1 MITRPTTTGTTVSC
15 LFFMVSSFYILMF
28 HNDHGGL
35 RWSSCYVYYVLVVG
49 VVVVA
54 GLAVVMARATMV
66 TLITVL
72 VMLACAGKHRRVLVV
87 EGRQISGEVV
97 MYLLRVM
104 KERSLVAVAGVA
116 FVTSMAMV
124 WTS

>member
-1 MITRPTTTGTTVSC
+1 MITRPTTTGTTVPC
-15 LFFMVSSFYILMF
+15 LFFLLSSLYILPFYNDHSGSRWSSFYM
-28 HNDHGGL
+28 
-35 RWSSCYVYYVLVVG
+35 YYVLVVG
-49 VVVVA
+49 MVVVG

-72 VMLACAGKHRRVLVV
+72 VMLACAGKRRRVLVV

-97 MYLLRVM
+97 MYLFKVM
-104 KERSLVAVAGVA
+104 KDRSLVAVAAAA
-116 FVTSMAMV
+116 FMTSMAML